1 MDWKPK
7 TKKMDKNKEN
17 PIDDNKEKGD
27 DSYTWIAY
35 ASIGRTQSSED
46 KSSMGTHE
54 LMEASSQIWTVASI
68 AQ

>member
-1 MDWKPK
+1 MDWKRK

-35 ASIGRTQSSED
+35 ASIGRTQSSE
-46 KSSMGTHE
+46 GQVFHGH
-54 LMEASSQIWTVASI
+54 A
-68 AQ
+68 